1 MSASNKSFELTV
13 QLQSHLSPFI
23 DYSLFDRE
31 KINATY
37 VTQMHFLAY
46 IGAEKWLVSGQYV
59 VTPSSTEI
67 DADWIGSP
75 STLRVS
81 TIMTFCRLVPLHD
94 RRNSGRL

>member
-1 MSASNKSFELTV
+1 MSASNKSFGLTV
-13 QLQSHLSPFI
+13 QFQSHLSPFI
-23 DYSLFDRE
+23 DRE